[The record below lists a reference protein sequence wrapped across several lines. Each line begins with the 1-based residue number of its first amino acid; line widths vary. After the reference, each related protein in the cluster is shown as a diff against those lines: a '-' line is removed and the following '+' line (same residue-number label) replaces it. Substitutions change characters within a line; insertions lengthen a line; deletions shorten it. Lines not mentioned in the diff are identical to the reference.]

1 MDVPRKYSWE
11 ELVQLTANRNDWR
24 QRVKNICYHNDVHIE
39 YNKALPTGPKFDWDK
54 RPTKTRHTPAVNERK
69 LTAERYRKH
78 DAHEFL
84 LRPSMHPKK
93 AVCSKKNISEAVRM
107 NEQVEN

>member
-39 YNKALPTGPKFDWDK
+39 YNKTLPTGPNEVWLD
-54 RPTKTRHTPAVNERK
+54 PEINQAHTHTHTLAVDERK
-69 LTAERYRKH
+69 LTTER
-78 DAHEFL
+78 
-84 LRPSMHPKK
+84 
-93 AVCSKKNISEAVRM
+93 
-107 NEQVEN
+107 